1 MCWTSQARPHAAA
14 LFKKVLPSTEK
25 GRGEL
30 ESSVTGGGGPPNSPA
45 ETQTLLLSV
54 TLEELAEVFVDVAAV
69 VERVELSLPFAAAGA
84 PEVDV
89 SESFLPASL
98 AGGDFDP
105 DFLESFL
112 PPFFLE

>member
-1 MCWTSQARPHAAA
+1 M
-14 LFKKVLPSTEK
+14 
-25 GRGEL
+25 
-30 ESSVTGGGGPPNSPA
+30 TGGGGPPNSPA